1 MIIWEYQERVDQIQS
16 SIRKKEEE
24 LEELSHFYREVK
36 QGKNEFLKQVLK
48 KKQILFQVLERRDR
62 NSCVIPY
69 NSKMETELDDSFQK
83 NVLKEYQKVLD
94 QIMNEKRQ
102 LSDSIG
108 YLEEEQQYYFRRI
121 EELEWEEKE
130 KN

>member
-1 MIIWEYQERVDQIQS
+1 
-16 SIRKKEEE
+16 
-24 LEELSHFYREVK
+24 
-36 QGKNEFLKQVLK
+36 
-48 KKQILFQVLERRDR
+48 
-62 NSCVIPY
+62 
-69 NSKMETELDDSFQK
+69 METELDDSFQK

-94 QIMNEKRQ
+94 QIMNEKRK